1 MVILQD
7 VLAVIFVLG
16 VMILIHELG
25 HFLAAKHFD
34 VRVEAFSFG
43 FGPRL
48 FGRQIGETDYRV
60 CALPLGGYV
69 KMAGEQPGDEHTN
82 DPREFSSK
90 PRWQRLIIAVMGPCM
105 NILLA
110 VALLV
115 GLYMVR
121 YERLAI
127 QEQVPVLADID
138 ANSPAAQLGLQEGD
152 RIVAIDGKQN
162 PTWEDVNM
170 RTVAAAGRPIRV
182 TIDRNGKRFDVTIT
196 PTAEPGTGIGY
207 TGWSEQVPI
216 QLGEIAPGMPAEK
229 AGLKAGDVLVAV
241 DGKPIH
247 SRHKLPELLQR
258 SGGQPVVI
266 EYMRDGVKR
275 TTTVTPVYHHSAEEG
290 SAWRIGV
297 ALIPKYD
304 KIITRLSFSAAL
316 HESIDQNRKN
326 ATLIFEFL
334 RGILQRRMSPKSLE
348 GPIGIARLSGQAA
361 RHGVSDLIMLM
372 SAISLNLG
380 IFNLLT
386 IPILDG
392 GVIVLLLFE
401 SVIGRDISLAVKER
415 IVQAGFVFLMLLFV
429 FVIYNDIVKS
439 LARV

>member
-7 VLAVIFVLG
+7 VLAVVFVLG

-48 FGRQIGETDYRV
+48 FGRKVGETDYRV

-90 PRWQRLIIAVMGPCM
+90 PRWQRLIIAVMGPAM
-105 NILLA
+105 NIILA

-115 GLYMVR
+115 GLFMVR
-121 YERLAI
+121 YERLAVQSQPPI
-127 QEQVPVLADID
+127 LSDVE
-138 ANSPAAQLGLQEGD
+138 ANSPAAKAGLQDGD
-152 RIVAIDGKQN
+152 RIEAVDGKQN
-162 PTWEDVNM
+162 PSWEDVNM
-170 RTVAAAGRPIRV
+170 RVVASAGEPLHLTVERSGRQFEATV
-182 TIDRNGKRFDVTIT
+182 T
-196 PTAEPGTGIGY
+196 PTADPSTGVGY
-207 TGWSEQVPI
+207 TGWAEQVPI
-216 QLGEIAPGMPAEK
+216 ELGEIIPGMPAAK
-229 AGLKAGDVLVAV
+229 AGLKTGDLLISVN
-241 DGKPIH
+241 GEPIH
-247 SRHKLPELLQR
+247 SGRKLPDALQR
-258 SGGQPVVI
+258 GGGQPVVL
-266 EYMRDGVKR
+266 EYSRNGVR
-275 TTTVTPVYHHSAEEG
+275 QTTTVTPVFRQSDREA

-297 ALIPKYD
+297 ALLPKYE
-304 KIITRLSFSAAL
+304 KIITRLSFGAAL
-316 HESIDQNRKN
+316 RESIDQNRKN
-326 ATLIFEFL
+326 ATLILEFL
-334 RGILQRRMSPKSLE
+334 RGILQRRMSPKSLN
-348 GPIGIARLSGQAA
+348 GPIGIAQLSGQAA
-361 RHGVSDLIMLM
+361 RHGFGDLMMLM

-380 IFNLLT
+380 IFNLLP

-401 SVIGRDISLAVKER
+401 SLIGRDISLAVKER
-415 IVQAGFVFLMLLFV
+415 IVQVGFVFLMLLFV

-439 LARV
+439 LAHG